1 MVIWIV
7 GMSGTGKSF
16 LAKKLSGKLKKRK
29 IKVCWVD
36 GDNFRRKFSK
46 DLGYSISDR
55 RKNSKRIQKYCKEME
70 RKKFLVICS
79 ILSIFKDHQKEN
91 RKVFKKY
98 IQVFLKTEKKI
109 LLKRNNKKVY
119 SNKKNVVGKDIKFL
133 KPYKSHFTLTNK
145 FDKNFLTDIEKIE
158 KRIYENL

>member
-1 MVIWIV
+1 
-7 GMSGTGKSF
+7 
-16 LAKKLSGKLKKRK
+16 
-29 IKVCWVD
+29 
-36 GDNFRRKFSK
+36 
-46 DLGYSISDR
+46 
-55 RKNSKRIQKYCKEME
+55 ME